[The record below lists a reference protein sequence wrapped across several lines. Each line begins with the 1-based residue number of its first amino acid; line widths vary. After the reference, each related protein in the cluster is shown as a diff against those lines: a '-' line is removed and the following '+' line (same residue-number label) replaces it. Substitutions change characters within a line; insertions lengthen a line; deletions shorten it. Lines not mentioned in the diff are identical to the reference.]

1 MVTSFET
8 IEKAR
13 TIIFKS
19 QLLALAASV
28 CDMLEHAGIPAV
40 LCREKGS
47 PIVVVPPDYAS
58 ETRQLLDLA
67 WAGLQPM
74 NSARLS

>member
-8 IEKAR
+8 LEKAR
-13 TIIFKS
+13 IVIFKS

-28 CDMLEHAGIPAV
+28 CDMLEKAGIPAF

-47 PIVVVPPDYAS
+47 PIVVVPPDYAA
-58 ETRQLLDLA
+58 ETRQLLEVA
-67 WAGLQPM
+67 WAGLRPM
-74 NSARLS
+74 SNTGIF

>member
-19 QLLALAASV
+19 QLLALAAAV
-28 CDMLEHAGIPAV
+28 CDMLERAGIPAV

-47 PIVVVPPDYAS
+47 PVVVVPPDYAA

-67 WAGLQPM
+67 WAGLPAM
-74 NSARLS
+74 SSARLS

>member
-8 IEKAR
+8 LEKAR

-19 QLLALAASV
+19 QLLSLAAAV
-28 CDMLEHAGIPAV
+28 CDMLENAGIPAV

-47 PIVVVPPDYAS
+47 PVVVVPPDYAA
-58 ETRQLLDLA
+58 ETSQLLDLA
-67 WAGLQPM
+67 WAGLSPM
-74 NSARLS
+74 SNTNLY